1 MFAPDKEALS
11 KSKKLPVEKVNAQHR
26 RSLEI
31 RQQDC
36 IH

>member
-1 MFAPDKEALS
+1 MFAPNKEDLT
-11 KSKKLPVEKVNAQHR
+11 KSKKLPVEKVNAQRR